1 MINFTS
7 SVPLNTTNAYIL
19 AIIIIVCVVLANVL
33 QGFIIQIR
41 VNRSIRK
48 LSNQLAEISRQ
59 LLVKT
64 GYLQDKGEREQKAC
78 P

>member
-1 MINFTS
+1 
-7 SVPLNTTNAYIL
+7 
-19 AIIIIVCVVLANVL
+19 VVLANVL